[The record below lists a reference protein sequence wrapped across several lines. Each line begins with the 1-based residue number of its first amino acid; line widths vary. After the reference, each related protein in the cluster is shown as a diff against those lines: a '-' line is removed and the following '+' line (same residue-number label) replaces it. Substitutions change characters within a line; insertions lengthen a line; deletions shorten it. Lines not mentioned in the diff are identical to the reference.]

1 MPLDDFRIQGHV
13 FPVSL
18 FHTPIFS
25 LSAAFFI
32 SLQLYSTHLTMA
44 SQLPALLTQ
53 QYHDLAQLIVLMSLL
68 LSRQPVATYTA
79 KQNEA
84 GSLFP
89 PLARGGDGGESNY
102 SMRRFFGGT
111 FLLVLQGMLSI
122 IRYHFVYMGLSPIAA
137 VYR

>member
-89 PLARGGDGGESNY
+89 PLARGGDGEESN
-102 SMRRFFGGT
+102 
-111 FLLVLQGMLSI
+111 
-122 IRYHFVYMGLSPIAA
+122 
-137 VYR
+137 